1 MQSKTK
7 VLMIVAFEN
16 FRDEEFSESFN
27 AYKNAGI
34 DVTVASIRKGTAVG
48 MFGTEIEIGTTL
60 DEVRE
65 SDFDAVVFI
74 GGMGTPSVRSN
85 RRAVE
90 IAKNSADRKVLAAIC
105 WAPTILAK
113 AGVVKGRKVTVWNG
127 DDAEYGTTTSKVME
141 NAGAEFIDRPVVVDG
156 NLITGNGP
164 AAAAEF
170 AKAVV
175 AKLNEK

>member
-1 MQSKTK
+1 MQSETK
-7 VLMIVAFEN
+7 VLMVVAFEN

-27 AYKNAGI
+27 AYKIAGM

-48 MFGTEIEIGTTL
+48 MFGTKIEIGTTV
-60 DEVRE
+60 DEV
-65 SDFDAVVFI
+65 SGPDFDAVVFI

-90 IAKNSADRKVLAAIC
+90 IAKNSANCKVLAAIC

-113 AGVVKGRKVTVWNG
+113 AGVVKGRNVTVWNG

-141 NAGAEFIDRPVVVDG
+141 NAGAKFIDRPVVTDG
-156 NLITGNGP
+156 NIVTGNGP

-170 AKAVV
+170 AKAVI
-175 AKLNEK
+175 AKLNGK

>member
-1 MQSKTK
+1 MQSETK
-7 VLMIVAFEN
+7 VLMIVAFEK
-16 FRDEEFSESFN
+16 FRDEEFLESFN
-27 AYKNAGI
+27 AFKDAGM
-34 DVTVASIRKGTAVG
+34 DVTVASIRKGRAVG
-48 MFGTEIEIGTTL
+48 MFGAEIEIKTTL
-60 DEVRE
+60 DEVKG

-74 GGMGTPSVRSN
+74 GGMGTPSVRSDK
-85 RRAVE
+85 RAVE

-127 DDAEYGTTTSKVME
+127 DDAEYGMTTSKVME
-141 NAGAEFIDRPVVVDG
+141 NAGAEFTDRPVVVDG